1 MATESGVEDEFIE
14 VVLRMLRTTLREV
27 IARSPDSSLKVQLDI
42 SAPDPKGCRDVGHE
56 ISERKRRY
64 KYVPS

>member
-1 MATESGVEDEFIE
+1 MATNGGVEEEFVE
-14 VVLRMLRTTLREV
+14 VLLKLLRTTLREV
-27 IARSPDSSLKVQLDI
+27 MARSPESAVKVQLDI
-42 SAPDPKGCRDVGHE
+42 SAPDPKGCRDVSHE